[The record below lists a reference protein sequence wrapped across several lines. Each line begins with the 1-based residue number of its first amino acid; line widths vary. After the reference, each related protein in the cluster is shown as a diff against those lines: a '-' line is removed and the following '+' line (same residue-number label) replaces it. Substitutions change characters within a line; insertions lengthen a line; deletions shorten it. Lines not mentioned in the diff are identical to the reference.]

1 MEQILKFLLSPWAWT
16 MGFLWPLVTQM
27 LVAAELMASG
37 PTAWAAGAV
46 IAIALG
52 LVVHFK
58 GSWIWIK

>member
-1 MEQILKFLLSPWAWT
+1 MVGTTECTPGYYNNEGRGWED
-16 MGFLWPLVTQM
+16 G
-27 LVAAELMASG
+27 VAAELMASG

-46 IAIALG
+46 IAIALA